1 MYCTFPFSRN
11 TNLRFRFIRVSILFH
26 FISFLSSSF
35 GESNSEACD
44 KGVIIFQLQSLKRV
58 VCGKYSSFFLAVV
71 CFFFLFIPLKCLV
84 CGTFKDKNI
93 SGISRQKRNKNQN
106 VSTDVVPWKH
116 LRSRHSRLLQPY
128 SSRRSP
134 VGSSGPQVT
143 EYLLTST
150 SKCCQCTCLKIMFVY
165 KSVEHTGV
173 WEEWL
178 QSTILKYCNYIAK
191 VISPNNILVLI
202 TLNGCV
208 CEVKNKCWVFS
219 VNRFCSGYKISKLW
233 EQVQL
238 NTPLLYRPEI
248 LQKNQYFS
256 SVRYIC
262 RFFCS
267 F

>member
-1 MYCTFPFSRN
+1 MWKIQF
-11 TNLRFRFIRVSILFH
+11 ILFSCCM
-26 FISFLSSSF
+26 FFFFCSFLSSALFVELSRIKTSQ
-35 GESNSEACD
+35 ESQD
-44 KGVIIFQLQSLKRV
+44 KKEM
-58 VCGKYSSFFLAVV
+58 
-71 CFFFLFIPLKCLV
+71 
-84 CGTFKDKNI
+84 
-93 SGISRQKRNKNQN
+93 KNQN

-116 LRSRHSRLLQPY
+116 LRSRHLRLLQPY
-128 SSRRSP
+128 YSRRSP